1 LVLCLKDDISII
13 RWSRRMKELAEAIL
27 RGDQRAVAQGISI
40 VENDMDRAQMLIKE
54 LFTNSSEAVVIG
66 VTGVPGSGKST
77 LMDQMIDWFRKRNI
91 SLGVV
96 AVDPS
101 SPFTGGAVLGDRLR
115 MMRHS
120 TDPGVFIR
128 SMATRGYL
136 GGLAKSTGDAVEILE
151 ASGKEIIL
159 VETVGVGQDEVEVVS
174 LADVIL
180 VVLIPGDGDDIQIFK
195 AGLMEIADIFVL
207 NKSDSAHSEK
217 TETRLKALLELDS
230 NKKTT
235 PPVFKTIATS
245 GEGIEDFMRN
255 LVEHYSA
262 KLPDRMGLRRKEMIA
277 KMLKEIIN
285 MKMQK
290 KIFTYIDD
298 SEYNEFVD
306 RVYQKKLDPYTAAD
320 MILKKSMEDKDDKRD

>member
-1 LVLCLKDDISII
+1 M
-13 RWSRRMKELAEAIL
+13 RELAKAIE

-40 VENDMDRAQMLIKE
+40 VENDMDRAQRLIKE
-54 LFTNSSEAVVIG
+54 LFANSNEAVVIG

-77 LMDQMIDWFRKRNI
+77 LVDQMIDWFRKKNI
-91 SLGVV
+91 KLGVV

-136 GGLAKSTGDAVEILE
+136 GGLAKSTGDAVAILE

-180 VVLIPGDGDDIQIFK
+180 VVLVPEAGDDIQIFK

-207 NKSDSAHSEK
+207 NKSDSPDSEK
-217 TETRLKALLELDS
+217 TEARLKALLELDP
-230 NKKTT
+230 NKRTA
-235 PPVFKTIATS
+235 PPVFKTIATT
-245 GEGIEDFMRN
+245 GEGIDALMRD

-262 KLPDRMGLRRKEMIA
+262 ERPDSYVLRRKRMIA

-285 MKMQK
+285 VKVQK
-290 KIFTYIDD
+290 NIFTYLDD

-306 RVYQKKLDPYTAAD
+306 KVYQKELDPYTAAD
-320 MILKKSMEDKDDKRD
+320 MILKKGMEEKDDKGD